1 MNKENS
7 YDVADEILQFTSFRM
22 NNHDVQPS
30 VMAEALLYSFSA
42 TIATFSE
49 PEDLSE
55 IIKEAT
61 EYLVKMKIMKN
72 GKIHSVDM
80 H

>member
-7 YDVADEILQFTSFRM
+7 YDVADEILQFTSFLM

-30 VMAEALLYSFSA
+30 VMSEALLYSFSA

-49 PEDLSE
+49 PEGLPE
-55 IIKEAT
+55 VIKEAI
-61 EYLVKMKIMKN
+61 EYLTKMKIMKN
-72 GKIHSVDM
+72 GKIYSAEM